1 MPSAAPAAP
10 DRSVQRRTITT
21 LIGTQILVGVG
32 VSAGAGVGALL
43 AEDVGG
49 SADLAGL
56 GGTFQ
61 VLGGALIAIPMAH
74 VMAARGRRLGL
85 LVGYVIGIVG
95 ALTMITAGTIR
106 NFPLLLVG
114 AALFGGSNAANSQAR
129 YAAAD
134 LAEEAHRGRDLSTV
148 VWATTIGAVFGP
160 NLAGPGEPVA
170 RFLGIP
176 ALTGPYVFSLG
187 GLVLGAILLF
197 TRLRPDPLLLAR
209 ERAAAVATEP
219 LERQHGSIV
228 RGWRSLLAHPG
239 ALLGLVTMALGHTV
253 MVSVMVMTP
262 LHMHHGGASLRII
275 GLVIS
280 LHVLG
285 MFAFS
290 PLTGLAVDRWG
301 GRSCGLGGAVIL
313 VVAALLA
320 AQAPTGWSAG
330 LATGLFLLGLGWS
343 FTLVAGSTLV
353 VKSVPLAERAGA
365 QGASDL
371 VMGLAA
377 GGGGALA
384 GVVVGQLGYAVLGA
398 GAAAL
403 AGIVALASLLIR
415 VDAAADGQAPGSSTT
430 AGHPS
435 VSPDTV
441 LPDAVFP
448 EAVPPETVLPDRDD
462 DQVG

>member
-1 MPSAAPAAP
+1 MPADHAPHYF
-10 DRSVQRRTITT
+10 RTVQRQTVST
-21 LIGTQILVGVG
+21 LIVTQVLVGVG

-74 VMAARGRRLGL
+74 VMAARGRRWGL
-85 LVGYVIGIVG
+85 LLGYALGITG
-95 ALTMITAGTIR
+95 AVTMIVAGAIR
-106 NFPLLLVG
+106 NFPLLLAG

-134 LAEEAHRGRDLSTV
+134 LADEAHRGRDLSTV

-160 NLAGPGEPVA
+160 NLAGPGEPIA
-170 RFLGIP
+170 EWLGIP
-176 ALTGPYVFSLG
+176 PLTGPYVFSLL
-187 GLVLGAILLF
+187 GLVLGAAVLF
-197 TRLRPDPLLLAR
+197 LMLRPDPLLLAR

-228 RGWRSLLAHPG
+228 RGWRTLLAHPG

-262 LHMHHGGASLRII
+262 LHMHHGGASLRVI

-280 LHVLG
+280 IHVLG

-301 GRSCGLGGAVIL
+301 GRSCGLAGAMIL
-313 VVAALLA
+313 VVASVLA
-320 AQAPTGWSAG
+320 AQAPIGWSAG
-330 LATGLFLLGLGWS
+330 LAIGLFLLGLGWS
-343 FTLVAGSTLV
+343 FTLVSGSTLV

-365 QGASDL
+365 QGAADL

-384 GVVVGQLGYAVLGA
+384 GVVVGQLGYSVLGA
-398 GAAAL
+398 CSAVLAA
-403 AGIVALASLLIR
+403 IVALASLLIR
-415 VDAAADGQAPGSSTT
+415 VDGSTPT
-430 AGHPS
+430 DAVRGHTS
-435 VSPDTV
+435 VTPDPVLPDTV
-441 LPDAVFP
+441 LPDR
-448 EAVPPETVLPDRDD
+448 EG

>member
-1 MPSAAPAAP
+1 MPA
-10 DRSVQRRTITT
+10 DRTSSHHADRAVQRRTVTT
-21 LIGTQILVGVG
+21 LIGTQVLVGVG

-43 AEDVGG
+43 AEDVSG

-74 VMAARGRRLGL
+74 VMAARGRRWGL
-85 LVGYVIGIVG
+85 LVGYALGIVG
-95 ALTMITAGTIR
+95 ALMMIIAGAIR
-106 NFPLLLVG
+106 NFPMLLVG

-134 LAEEAHRGRDLSTV
+134 LADDQHRGRDLSTV

-170 RFLGIP
+170 EWLGIP
-176 ALTGPYVFSLG
+176 ALTGPYVFSLL
-187 GLVLGAILLF
+187 GLLLGAVLLF

-209 ERAAAVATEP
+209 ERAAAIATEP
-219 LERQHGSIV
+219 LERQHGSVV
-228 RGWRSLLAHPG
+228 RGWRTLLAHPG

-262 LHMHHGGASLRII
+262 LHMHHGGASLKVI

-280 LHVLG
+280 IHVLG

-301 GRSCGLGGAVIL
+301 GRSCGLAGAVIL
-313 VVAALLA
+313 VVAGVLA
-320 AQAPTGWSAG
+320 AQAPIGWSAG
-330 LATGLFLLGLGWS
+330 LAIGLFLLGLGWS
-343 FTLVAGSTLV
+343 FTLVSGSTLV
-353 VKSVPLAERAGA
+353 VTSVPLSERAGA
-365 QGASDL
+365 QGAADL

-384 GVVVGQLGYAVLGA
+384 GVVVGQLGYSVLGA
-398 GAAAL
+398 CSAVLAA
-403 AGIVALASLLIR
+403 IVALASLLIR
-415 VDAAADGQAPGSSTT
+415 VDPTPATGPVGRPTSVTADT
-430 AGHPS
+430 
-435 VSPDTV
+435 VLPDTV
-441 LPDAVFP
+441 LPDR
-448 EAVPPETVLPDRDD
+448 EG

>member
-1 MPSAAPAAP
+1 MSADHTSAPHHY
-10 DRSVQRRTITT
+10 RTVQRRTVST
-21 LIGTQILVGVG
+21 LIVTQVLVGVG

-74 VMAARGRRLGL
+74 VMAARGRRQGL
-85 LVGYVIGIVG
+85 LLGYALGITG
-95 ALTMITAGTIR
+95 ALTMIIAGAIR
-106 NFPLLLVG
+106 NFPLLLAG

-170 RFLGIP
+170 DWLGIP
-176 ALTGPYVFSLG
+176 PLTGPFVFSLL
-187 GLVLGAILLF
+187 GLVLGAVVLF
-197 TRLRPDPLLLAR
+197 LRLRPDPLLLAR
-209 ERAAAVATEP
+209 ARAAAVATEP
-219 LERQHGSIV
+219 LERQHGSVV
-228 RGWRSLLAHPG
+228 RGCRTLLAHPG

-262 LHMHHGGASLRII
+262 LHMHHGGASLEVI

-280 LHVLG
+280 IHVLG

-301 GRSCGLGGAVIL
+301 GRSCGLAGAVIL
-313 VVAALLA
+313 VVAGVLA
-320 AQAPTGWSAG
+320 AQAPIGWSAG
-330 LATGLFLLGLGWS
+330 LAIGLFLLGLGWS
-343 FTLVAGSTLV
+343 FTLVSGSTLV
-353 VKSVPLAERAGA
+353 VKSVPLSERAGA
-365 QGASDL
+365 QGAADL

-377 GGGGALA
+377 GGGAALA
-384 GVVVGQLGYAVLGA
+384 GVVVGQLGYSVLGA
-398 GAAAL
+398 CSAVLAA
-403 AGIVALASLLIR
+403 IVALASLLIR
-415 VDAAADGQAPGSSTT
+415 VDTTSSTGPGGGTTSVT
-430 AGHPS
+430 ADT
-435 VSPDTV
+435 VLPDTV
-441 LPDAVFP
+441 LPDR
-448 EAVPPETVLPDRDD
+448 EG

>member
-1 MPSAAPAAP
+1 MPSAAHDAP
-10 DRSVQRRTITT
+10 DRSVQRRTIST

-85 LVGYVIGIVG
+85 LVGYLIGIVG
-95 ALTMITAGTIR
+95 ALTMIIAGAIR

-114 AALFGGSNAANSQAR
+114 AAMFGGSNAANSQAR

-134 LAEEAHRGRDLSTV
+134 LADEAHRGRDLSTV

-197 TRLRPDPLLLAR
+197 VRLRPDPLLLAR

-219 LERQHGSIV
+219 LERQHGSVV
-228 RGWRSLLAHPG
+228 RGWRTLLAHPG

-301 GRSCGLGGAVIL
+301 GRSCGLVGAVIL
-313 VVAALLA
+313 VVAGLLA
-320 AQAPTGWSAG
+320 AQAPIGWSAG
-330 LATGLFLLGLGWS
+330 LAVGLFLLGLGWS

-353 VKSVPLAERAGA
+353 VTSVPLAERAGA

-398 GAAAL
+398 GAAGL
-403 AGIVALASLLIR
+403 AAIVAIASLLIR
-415 VDAAADGQAPGSSTT
+415 VDTSVSGGST
-430 AGHPS
+430 S
-435 VSPDTV
+435 VSPDPV
-441 LPDAVFP
+441 LP
-448 EAVPPETVLPDRDD
+448 EAVLPDREG

>member
-1 MPSAAPAAP
+1 MPSAAQNAP
-10 DRSVQRRTITT
+10 DRSVQRRTIST

-32 VSAGAGVGALL
+32 VSAGAGVGPLL

-49 SADLAGL
+49 VADLAGL

-74 VMAARGRRLGL
+74 VMAARGRRPGL
-85 LVGYVIGIVG
+85 LVGYAIGIVG
-95 ALTMITAGTIR
+95 ALTMIVAGTIR

-114 AALFGGSNAANSQAR
+114 AAMFGGSNAANSQAR

-134 LAEEAHRGRDLSTV
+134 LADESHRGRDLSTV

-176 ALTGPYVFSLG
+176 ALTGPYVFSLA
-187 GLVLGAILLF
+187 GLVLGAVLLF

-228 RGWRSLLAHPG
+228 RGWRTLLAHPG

-280 LHVLG
+280 IHVLG

-301 GRSCGLGGAVIL
+301 GRTCGLVGAVIL
-313 VVAALLA
+313 VVAGLLA
-320 AQAPTGWSAG
+320 AQAPIGWSTG
-330 LATGLFLLGLGWS
+330 LAVGLFLLGLGWS

-353 VKSVPLAERAGA
+353 VTSVPLAERAGA

-398 GAAAL
+398 GAAGL
-403 AGIVALASLLIR
+403 AAIVAVASLLIR
-415 VDAAADGQAPGSSTT
+415 VDRSGAGGST
-430 AGHPS
+430 S
-435 VSPDTV
+435 VSPDPV
-441 LPDAVFP
+441 LP
-448 EAVPPETVLPDRDD
+448 EAVLPDRED

>member
-1 MPSAAPAAP
+1 MPSAAQTAP

-170 RFLGIP
+170 RFFGIP

-403 AGIVALASLLIR
+403 AGIVALASLFIR
-415 VDAAADGQAPGSSTT
+415 VDASVDGQAPASAT
-430 AGHPS
+430 AGGHPS

-448 EAVPPETVLPDRDD
+448 EAVPPEAVLPDRED

>member
-1 MPSAAPAAP
+1 VPADSSP
-10 DRSVQRRTITT
+10 HSHDRAVQRRTVST
-21 LIGTQILVGVG
+21 LIGTQVLVGVG

-74 VMAARGRRLGL
+74 VMAARGRRWGL
-85 LVGYVIGIVG
+85 LVGYALGIIG
-95 ALTMITAGTIR
+95 ALTMIAAGAVR
-106 NFPLLLVG
+106 NFPLLLAG

-134 LAEEAHRGRDLSTV
+134 LADEAHRGRDLSTV

-160 NLAGPGEPVA
+160 NLAGPGEPLA
-170 RFLGIP
+170 ELLGIP
-176 ALTGPYVFSLG
+176 PLTGPYVFSLA
-187 GLVLGAILLF
+187 GLVLGALLMF
-197 TRLRPDPLLLAR
+197 ARLRPDPLLLAR

-228 RGWRSLLAHPG
+228 RGWRTLLAHPG

-262 LHMHHGGASLRII
+262 LHMHHGGASLRVI

-301 GRSCGLGGAVIL
+301 GRSCGLAGAVVL
-313 VVAALLA
+313 VVAGLLA
-320 AQAPTGWSAG
+320 AQAPIGWSPG

-343 FTLVAGSTLV
+343 FTLVSGSTLV

-377 GGGGALA
+377 GVGGALA
-384 GVVVGQLGYAVLGA
+384 GVVVGQLGYSVLGA
-398 GAAAL
+398 CSAVLAA
-403 AGIVALASLLIR
+403 IVALASLLIR
-415 VDAAADGQAPGSSTT
+415 VDPTPAGGDPGAT
-430 AGHPS
+430 S

-441 LPDAVFP
+441 LPEVVPP
-448 EAVPPETVLPDRDD
+448 EAVPRDTVLPGREA

>member
-1 MPSAAPAAP
+1 MPADHAPHYF
-10 DRSVQRRTITT
+10 RTVQRQTVST
-21 LIGTQILVGVG
+21 LIVTQVLVGVG

-74 VMAARGRRLGL
+74 VMAARGRRWGL
-85 LVGYVIGIVG
+85 LLGYALGIIG
-95 ALTMITAGTIR
+95 ALTMIVAGAVR
-106 NFPLLLVG
+106 NFPLLLAG

-134 LAEEAHRGRDLSTV
+134 LADEAHRGRDLSTV

-170 RFLGIP
+170 EWLGIP
-176 ALTGPYVFSLG
+176 PLTGPYVFSLL
-187 GLVLGAILLF
+187 GLVLGAA
-197 TRLRPDPLLLAR
+197 RAVPVLRPDPLLLAR

-228 RGWRSLLAHPG
+228 RGWRTLLAHPG

-262 LHMHHGGASLRII
+262 LHMHHGGASLRVI

-280 LHVLG
+280 IHVLG

-301 GRSCGLGGAVIL
+301 GRSCGLAGAMIL
-313 VVAALLA
+313 VVAGVLA
-320 AQAPTGWSAG
+320 AQAPIGWSAG
-330 LATGLFLLGLGWS
+330 LAIGLFLLGLGWS
-343 FTLVAGSTLV
+343 FTLVSGSTLV

-365 QGASDL
+365 QGAADL

-384 GVVVGQLGYAVLGA
+384 GVVVGQLGYSVLGA
-398 GAAAL
+398 CAAVL
-403 AGIVALASLLIR
+403 AAIVALASLLIR
-415 VDAAADGQAPGSSTT
+415 VDGSTPT
-430 AGHPS
+430 DAVMGHTS
-435 VSPDTV
+435 VTPDPVLPDTV
-441 LPDAVFP
+441 LPDR
-448 EAVPPETVLPDRDD
+448 EG

>member
-1 MPSAAPAAP
+1 M
-10 DRSVQRRTITT
+10 QRRTITT
-21 LIGTQILVGVG
+21 LIGTQVLVGVG

-43 AEDVGG
+43 AEDVSG

-74 VMAARGRRLGL
+74 VMAARGRRWGL
-85 LVGYVIGIVG
+85 LVGYVVGIVG
-95 ALTMITAGTIR
+95 AVLMITAGAVR
-106 NFPLLLVG
+106 SFPLLLVG

-134 LAEEAHRGRDLSTV
+134 LADDAHRGRDLSTV

-170 RFLGIP
+170 DWLGIP
-176 ALTGPYVFSLG
+176 ALTGPYVFSLL
-187 GLVLGAILLF
+187 GLVLGAVLLF

-209 ERAAAVATEP
+209 ERAAASAVGPMEV
-219 LERQHGSIV
+219 QHGSIV
-228 RGWRSLLAHPG
+228 RGWRTLLAHPG

-262 LHMHHGGASLRII
+262 LHMHHGGASLRVI
-275 GLVIS
+275 GVVIS

-301 GRSCGLGGAVIL
+301 GRTCGLAGAVIL
-313 VVAALLA
+313 VVAGVLA
-320 AQAPTGWSAG
+320 AQAPIGWSAG
-330 LATGLFLLGLGWS
+330 LAIGLFLLGLGWS
-343 FTLVAGSTLV
+343 FTLVSGSTLV
-353 VKSVPLAERAGA
+353 VKSVPLGERAGA

-384 GVVVGQLGYAVLGA
+384 GVVVGQLGYSVLGA
-398 GAAAL
+398 CSAVLAA
-403 AGIVALASLLIR
+403 IVALASLLIR
-415 VDAAADGQAPGSSTT
+415 VEPPAPDDTAAPR
-430 AGHPS
+430 PS
-435 VSPDTV
+435 VTPDTV
-441 LPDAVFP
+441 LS
-448 EAVPPETVLPDRDD
+448 EAVLPDRDG

>member
-1 MPSAAPAAP
+1 MPADHAPHYF
-10 DRSVQRRTITT
+10 RTVQRQTVST
-21 LIGTQILVGVG
+21 LIVTQVLVGVG

-74 VMAARGRRLGL
+74 VMAARGRRWGL
-85 LVGYVIGIVG
+85 LLGYALGITG
-95 ALTMITAGTIR
+95 AVTMIVAGAVR
-106 NFPLLLVG
+106 NFPLLLAG

-134 LAEEAHRGRDLSTV
+134 LADEAHRGRDLSTV

-160 NLAGPGEPVA
+160 NLAGPGEPIA
-170 RFLGIP
+170 EWLGIP
-176 ALTGPYVFSLG
+176 PLTGPYVFSLL
-187 GLVLGAILLF
+187 GLVLGAAVLF
-197 TRLRPDPLLLAR
+197 LMLRPDPLLLAR
-209 ERAAAVATEP
+209 ERAAAVATDP
-219 LERQHGSIV
+219 LDRQHGSIV
-228 RGWRSLLAHPG
+228 RGWRTLLAHPG
-239 ALLGLVTMALGHTV
+239 ALLGIVKMALGHTV

-262 LHMHHGGASLRII
+262 LHMHHGGASLRVI

-280 LHVLG
+280 IHVLG

-301 GRSCGLGGAVIL
+301 GRSCGLAGAMIL
-313 VVAALLA
+313 VVAGVLA
-320 AQAPTGWSAG
+320 AQAPIGWSAG
-330 LATGLFLLGLGWS
+330 LAIGLFLLGLGWS
-343 FTLVAGSTLV
+343 FTLVSGSTLV

-365 QGASDL
+365 QGAADL

-384 GVVVGQLGYAVLGA
+384 GVVVGQLGYSVLGA
-398 GAAAL
+398 CSAVLAA
-403 AGIVALASLLIR
+403 IVALASLLIR
-415 VDAAADGQAPGSSTT
+415 VDGSTPT
-430 AGHPS
+430 DAVRGHTS
-435 VSPDTV
+435 VTPDPVLPDTV
-441 LPDAVFP
+441 LPDR
-448 EAVPPETVLPDRDD
+448 EG

>member
-1 MPSAAPAAP
+1 MPADHAPHYF
-10 DRSVQRRTITT
+10 RTVQRQTVST
-21 LIGTQILVGVG
+21 LIVTQVLVGVG

-74 VMAARGRRLGL
+74 VMAARGRRWGL
-85 LVGYVIGIVG
+85 LLGYALGITG
-95 ALTMITAGTIR
+95 ALTMIIAGAIR
-106 NFPLLLVG
+106 NFPLLLAG

-134 LAEEAHRGRDLSTV
+134 LADESHRGRDLSTV

-160 NLAGPGEPVA
+160 NLAGPGEPIA
-170 RFLGIP
+170 EWLGIP
-176 ALTGPYVFSLG
+176 PLTGPYVFSLL
-187 GLVLGAILLF
+187 GLILGAAVLF
-197 TRLRPDPLLLAR
+197 LMLRPDPLLLAR
-209 ERAAAVATEP
+209 ERAAAAATEP

-228 RGWRSLLAHPG
+228 RGWRTLLAHPG

-262 LHMHHGGASLRII
+262 LHMHHGGASLRVI

-280 LHVLG
+280 IHVLG

-301 GRSCGLGGAVIL
+301 GRSCGLAGAMIL
-313 VVAALLA
+313 VVAGVLA
-320 AQAPTGWSAG
+320 AQAPIGWSAG
-330 LATGLFLLGLGWS
+330 LAIGLFLLGLGWS
-343 FTLVAGSTLV
+343 FTLVSGSTLV

-365 QGASDL
+365 QGAADL

-384 GVVVGQLGYAVLGA
+384 GVVVGQLGYSVLGA
-398 GAAAL
+398 CSAVLAA
-403 AGIVALASLLIR
+403 IVALASLLIR
-415 VDAAADGQAPGSSTT
+415 VDTTTPTDGV
-430 AGHPS
+430 AGHTS
-435 VSPDTV
+435 VTPDPVLPDTV
-441 LPDAVFP
+441 LPDR
-448 EAVPPETVLPDRDD
+448 EG

>member
-1 MPSAAPAAP
+1 MPA
-10 DRSVQRRTITT
+10 DRTSSHHADRAVQRRTVTT
-21 LIGTQILVGVG
+21 LIGTQVLVGVG

-43 AEDVGG
+43 AEDVSG

-74 VMAARGRRLGL
+74 VMAARGRRWGL
-85 LVGYVIGIVG
+85 LVGYALGIVG
-95 ALTMITAGTIR
+95 ALMMIIAGAIR
-106 NFPLLLVG
+106 NFPMLLVG

-134 LAEEAHRGRDLSTV
+134 LADDQHRGRDLSTV

-170 RFLGIP
+170 EWLGIP
-176 ALTGPYVFSLG
+176 ALTGPYVFSLL
-187 GLVLGAILLF
+187 GLLLGAVLLF

-209 ERAAAVATEP
+209 ERAAAIATEP
-219 LERQHGSIV
+219 LERQHGSVV
-228 RGWRSLLAHPG
+228 RGWRTLLAHPG

-262 LHMHHGGASLRII
+262 LHMHHGGASLKVI

-280 LHVLG
+280 IHVLG

-301 GRSCGLGGAVIL
+301 GRSCGLAGAVIL
-313 VVAALLA
+313 VVAGVLA
-320 AQAPTGWSAG
+320 AQAPIGWSAG
-330 LATGLFLLGLGWS
+330 LAIGLFLLGLGWS
-343 FTLVAGSTLV
+343 FTLVSGSTLV
-353 VKSVPLAERAGA
+353 VTSVPLSERAGA
-365 QGASDL
+365 QGAADL

-384 GVVVGQLGYAVLGA
+384 GVVVGQLGYSVLGVCSAVL
-398 GAAAL
+398 AA
-403 AGIVALASLLIR
+403 IVALASLLIR
-415 VDAAADGQAPGSSTT
+415 VDPTPATGPVGRPTSVTADT
-430 AGHPS
+430 
-435 VSPDTV
+435 VLPDTV
-441 LPDAVFP
+441 LPDR
-448 EAVPPETVLPDRDD
+448 EG